1 MKITKS
7 QLKQII
13 KEEISKVLTE
23 QEEHEI
29 RRFRQHARAVQR
41 DIDREHRARSERE
54 RRARAE
60 RERPAP
66 EPAPKKS
73 RWYHKLF
80 KQERDWSDNPVC
92 QTYEE
97 ELATVEA
104 LYKAERD
111 PAAKK
116 VALKAYRT
124 LKHKFEKECLK
135 TK

>member
-1 MKITKS
+1 MKITRS

-13 KEEISKVLTE
+13 KEELSQLLE
-23 QEEHEI
+23 YNEAEEI
-29 RRFRQHARAVQR
+29 RRFRS
-41 DIDREHRARSERE
+41 RARHLDRQFERE
-54 RRARAE
+54 QAARERARERARAA

-66 EPAPKKS
+66 EPTPKKS

>member
-13 KEEISKVLTE
+13 KEELDQLLEYNEAE
-23 QEEHEI
+23 QI

-97 ELATVEA
+97 NLAALEA
-104 LYKAERD
+104 VYKAAQGK
-111 PAAKK
+111 AAKK
-116 VALKAYRT
+116 VALAAYRT

>member
-13 KEEISKVLTE
+13 KEELSQLLEYNEAE
-23 QEEHEI
+23 QI

-41 DIDREHRARSERE
+41 DVDREH
-54 RRARAE
+54 RARAE

-124 LKHKFEKECLK
+124 LKHKFEKECLE

>member
-13 KEEISKVLTE
+13 KEELSQLLE
-23 QEEHEI
+23 YNEAEEI
-29 RRFRQHARAVQR
+29 RRFRSRARHL
-41 DIDREHRARSERE
+41 DREFERE
-54 RRARAE
+54 QAARERARAA

-111 PAAKK
+111 PAARK